1 MFPWFIGI
9 ADDEETLEN
18 HMSGTWEQLSKSHR
32 DLTEPYSTANGNYHR
47 YWYLGYQFAGSV
59 ALHGLGALS
68 DALVGRRK
76 WSDPSVQEERNIVLR
91 ESKEAFDKYVTTY
104 QKRAVQIFLEHWHRM
119 VKEEVAAYGERS
131 FFSRNA
137 SLADDPD
144 PEPDVGTD
152 AED

>member
-9 ADDEETLEN
+9 ANDEETLEN

-76 WSDPSVQEERNIVLR
+76 WSDPSVQEERNIVLG

-104 QKRAVQIFLEHWHRM
+104 QK
-119 VKEEVAAYGERS
+119 
-131 FFSRNA
+131 
-137 SLADDPD
+137 
-144 PEPDVGTD
+144 
-152 AED
+152 